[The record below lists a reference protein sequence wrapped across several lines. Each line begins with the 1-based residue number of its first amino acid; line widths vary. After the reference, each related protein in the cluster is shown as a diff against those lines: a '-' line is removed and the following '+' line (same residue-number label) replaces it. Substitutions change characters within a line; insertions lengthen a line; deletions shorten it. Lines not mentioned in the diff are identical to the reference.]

1 MHAMRN
7 SKPIL
12 LVEDDD
18 IDVMIAKRV
27 FGDLEVP
34 NQLICLPDGKDAL
47 EFLRDRNN
55 EKPCLIFLD
64 LNMPR
69 MNGWELL
76 EIISI
81 DDVLRDIPIVILT
94 TSDIKDD
101 YGRVETFRPSVIGYI
116 TKSPSYQHTVA
127 VIRRQLEELDLIQL
141 ANAAK

>member
-1 MHAMRN
+1 MRN

-12 LVEDDD
+12 LVEDND
-18 IDVMIAKRV
+18 IDIMIIKRV

-34 NQLICLPDGKDAL
+34 NKLVCLYDGKEAL

-76 EIISI
+76 EIIST
-81 DDVLRDIPIVILT
+81 DDVLRDIPTVILT
-94 TSDIKDD
+94 TSDMKDD
-101 YGRVETFRPSVIGYI
+101 YDRAETFRPTVIGYI
-116 TKSPSYQHTVA
+116 TKSPGYQQTVA
-127 VIRRQLEELDLIQL
+127 VIRRQLEELNLLQL
-141 ANAAK
+141 QNTTR

>member
-1 MHAMRN
+1 MGN

-18 IDVMIAKRV
+18 VDIMIIKRV
-27 FGDLEVP
+27 FRDLEVL
-34 NQLICLPDGKDAL
+34 NQLVCLSDGKDAL

-76 EIISI
+76 EIIST

-94 TSDIKDD
+94 TSDSKEDRD
-101 YGRVETFRPSVIGYI
+101 RAETFRPTVIGYM
-116 TKSPSYQHTVA
+116 TKLPGYQKTVA
-127 VIRRQLEELDLIQL
+127 VIRRQLEELNLMQL
-141 ANAAK
+141 ENAAR